1 MKMKYRQTIVENIGI
16 EIDEFVP
23 GYSHNDGISFRNGE
37 QEPVHQMMEVM
48 VLFLIDQY
56 RRVHYNA
63 GVTNNLKYILDVG
76 SGPGGLAYFFRK
88 YDPNLIVFT
97 LDGNQETINS
107 PYIDKDTHF
116 VVRTDQEY
124 KLVDENEN
132 IIKFDLIVC
141 IEHIE
146 HIQESNFRQFL
157 KNLGAH
163 AHKDTLFF
171 GTAANWEYES
181 DDEKQIHC
189 NVKSADEWRGYLY
202 QNRELFKAAA
212 TITLSE
218 WAMKFIDHSQSF
230 SQETTSLATV
240 FDTFE
245 APLIVKCL
253 IGYFLITEKHPKT
266 HDEHRQHAALESW
279 THRFAGSTIILLG
292 F

>member
-1 MKMKYRQTIVENIGI
+1 MKYRQTIVENIGI

-48 VLFLIDQY
+48 VPFLIDQY

-163 AHKDTLFF
+163 AHEDTLFF
-171 GTAANWEYES
+171 GTAATWEYES
-181 DDEKQIHC
+181 DDEKHIHC
-189 NVKSADEWRGYLY
+189 NVKSFDEWREYL
-202 QNRELFKAAA
+202 NENSDLFHSRGHLLQLGASFMQKMRKGSVPSDLPPMMKDIINYFFVIDKSYILDNPGVS
-212 TITLSE
+212 ITN
-218 WAMKFIDHSQSF
+218 M
-230 SQETTSLATV
+230 
-240 FDTFE
+240 
-245 APLIVKCL
+245 
-253 IGYFLITEKHPKT
+253 
-266 HDEHRQHAALESW
+266 ESW
-279 THRFAGSTIILLG
+279 AHRLTGSTIILLG